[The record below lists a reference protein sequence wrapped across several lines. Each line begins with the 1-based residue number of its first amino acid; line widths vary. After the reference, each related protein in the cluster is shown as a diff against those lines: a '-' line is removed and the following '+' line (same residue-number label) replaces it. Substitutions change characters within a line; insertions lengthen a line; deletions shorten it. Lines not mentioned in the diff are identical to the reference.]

1 MKEPNRTDTHEQ
13 LEAARQELLDLSL
26 RNRLLNY
33 RLLKSNGVKVIEYE
47 PDELYRQL
55 VLAGRT
61 FSFYPQPE
69 AEADPDEEDTA
80 DSSTTPPDTEQTGP
94 SATNGAGSQIDD
106 KEGVDQAESKGS
118 GNQPPME
125 IDPAGQLENQDRKAS
140 PDSTD
145 KIAPHPT
152 PNPSLPKDTLQT
164 THVAQRLNRRLL
176 NTYYSAR
183 TYIQER
189 GVNIL
194 YLALGMLCWYEDS
207 DSKVQR
213 QAPLILV
220 PIDIDRAN
228 VQSRFRIRYS
238 EEEIGDNLSLRA
250 KLKLDFDIDLPTIP
264 EAAEDL
270 NIHDYCQAVRQ
281 AIRHQPRWAVDE
293 GAVALGFFYYSTFL
307 MYNDLDATIWP
318 DQSNPVQHSLLQ
330 ALLNDGFDEE
340 PPALEEDAHLDDHL
354 TPHDSWL
361 ICDADSS
368 QVQSILDVNQGRNLV
383 IQGPPGTGKSQTITN
398 IIAEALSQKKT
409 VLFVAE
415 KMAAL
420 EVVKRRLDVLGLGDA
435 CLELHSQNS
444 NKRAFLT
451 ELRRT
456 LELGRPQIAQ
466 DSYDESL
473 LLQSRE
479 QLNGYC
485 RAVNTPIGQ
494 SGVTPYHAYG
504 RLTLLRLLL
513 DGQPTT
519 PPIPD
524 DEALRRWTMAN
535 FRQQEAV
542 LKEVEQLLARIG
554 TPQEHPFWGSQR
566 RSYLPTDQSG
576 LRQVLNTAGTAV
588 VRLSQQSKQLAGHL
602 LQPDPT
608 TRPAAV
614 TLGGLARHLLNAPDL
629 NHVQLDH
636 PDWLQA
642 PDKLRQSLEQS
653 ARFYRLKEQYDEQ
666 LIPEAWEQDLLA
678 VRQAL
683 MAHGQKWWRF
693 LIGDFRKAQNKLQ
706 GLARTSLPKAVDRQ
720 LELVDAVLEVR
731 RLTPDVAAGQ
741 ERLRTLFG
749 PRYREGASNWPAL
762 EATAD
767 WLIDLHQNISR
778 GDIPASVID
787 YLSQAAAL
795 PSPESTTN
803 AADQTTDFDRDA
815 LRDRQQALGQAL
827 LAHEQAIHQVREQ
840 FLLDDERRFGPEG
853 RLLDQPLAEQ
863 QLMLSDWYTRLDDLR
878 EMVSFNNQWDNLQER
893 GLAGWLPV
901 ITGWPAAATHLV
913 HLVEQKWLQSL
924 IKQALAERPEL
935 SRFDS
940 DIHNQRRRQFRQLDT
955 AVFDLNRAR
964 LADQHWQQLPR
975 HNAGGQLGVLRRE
988 FAKKRRHLPIR
999 RLMAE
1004 AGNAIKTIKPVFM
1017 MSPLSIAMF
1026 LPPGGVQFDLVI
1038 FDEASQVR
1046 PVEAFGAIL
1055 RGRQAV
1061 VVGDSKQLPPT
1072 SFFQQITGDAD
1083 EPVSQ
1088 TADLESILSLFLAQ
1102 GAPQR
1107 MLRWHYRSQHESLIT
1122 LSNRAF
1128 YDNKLVVFP
1137 SPDAERKELGLRFH
1151 HLSDTRYD
1159 RGGSRT
1165 NRGEAAAVAEAV
1177 MAHAR
1182 HLPHLSLGVAAFSIA
1197 QMQAIQLALEELRQQ
1212 EPACEGFFAA
1222 HPDEPFFVKNLE
1234 NVQGDE
1240 RDVIFISVGYG
1251 RDENGSVAMNFGP
1264 LNNDGGERR
1273 LNVLI
1278 TRAKR
1283 RCEIFTNLTA
1293 DDIDLARTQA
1303 AGVVAFQQYLRFAQT
1318 GHLPLTAEA
1327 ATANGRIPPVDQA
1340 IKQALEQQ
1348 GYQVAARVGSDGCYL
1363 DLAVRDPEQAGR
1375 YLMGISCD
1383 GPSYANT
1390 QAARDRDRIR
1400 PEVLGRLGWQMQQVW
1415 STAWFHAPDQV
1426 VARLG
1431 EAVGQAR
1438 QAQPAPLPPS
1448 APPQPL
1454 TRHESE
1460 AGSTKPLPQLPA
1472 AEYRLAELTISA
1484 GLQQQGLHLVPVSQ
1498 LRHWLLSVVTT
1509 EGPVHIEEAMRRIVD
1524 AYGVSRLGSRIR
1536 AALAEAVDKL
1546 RLLGLLEQ
1554 RGDFL
1559 WLPEQVST
1567 VYPRSRANAPDGSR
1581 KLELVAP
1588 EEIEAAVLEVVD
1600 HALGMRLEDIPPAA
1614 CSLLGFGATSERM
1627 REIVNGRIARLQEIG
1642 KLVQKGD
1649 YLVVAR
1655 A

>member
-1 MKEPNRTDTHEQ
+1 MENKTPNQNQ

-33 RLLKSNGVKVIEYE
+33 RLLKSNGVKVVAYE
-47 PDELYRQL
+47 PDDLYRQL
-55 VLAGRT
+55 VMEGRT
-61 FSFYPQPE
+61 FSFYPLPE
-69 AEADPDEEDTA
+69 LETEADEEDRKTA
-80 DSSTTPPDTEQTGP
+80 VLPTPQPDTDNQNRPLASQDPDGLTDEESIDEINSP
-94 SATNGAGSQIDD
+94 STS
-106 KEGVDQAESKGS
+106 
-118 GNQPPME
+118 
-125 IDPAGQLENQDRKAS
+125 
-140 PDSTD
+140 
-145 KIAPHPT
+145 APL
-152 PNPSLPKDTLQT
+152 LPKDTLQT
-164 THVAQRLNRRLL
+164 THVAKRLNRRLL

-194 YLALGMLCWYEDS
+194 YLALGMLCWYDEAGS
-207 DSKVQR
+207 QVQR
-213 QAPLILV
+213 QAPLVLV
-220 PIDIDRAN
+220 PIEIDRAN

-264 EAAEDL
+264 EAEEDL
-270 NIHDYCQAVRQ
+270 NIHDYCEAVRH
-281 AIRHQPRWAVDE
+281 AIRHQPRWRVDE
-293 GAVALGFFYYSTFL
+293 EAVALGFFYYSTFL
-307 MYNDLDATIWP
+307 MYNDLDNTNWP
-318 DQSNPVQHSLLQ
+318 DQSSPIHHPLLK
-330 ALLNDGFDEE
+330 ALLNDGFAEE
-340 PPALEEDAHLDDHL
+340 PPALPEEAHLDDHL

-368 QVQSILDVNQGRNLV
+368 QIQAILDVNQGRNLV

-398 IIAEALSQKKT
+398 LIAEALSQKKT

-456 LELGRPQIAQ
+456 LELGRPQLAQ
-466 DSYDESL
+466 ENYDESL
-473 LLQSRE
+473 LLQSRD

-485 RAVNTPIGQ
+485 HAVNKPIG
-494 SGVTPYHAYG
+494 SSEVTPYHAYG
-504 RLTLLRLLL
+504 RLTLLRPLL
-513 DGQPTT
+513 DGQLPYPT
-519 PPIPD
+519 PPD
-524 DEALRRWTMAN
+524 DDALRQWTMAD
-535 FRQQEAV
+535 FRQYESI
-542 LKEVEQLLARIG
+542 LREVEQLLTRMG
-554 TPQEHPFWGSQR
+554 TPQSHPFWGSQR
-566 RSYLPTDQSG
+566 RTFLPTDKNG
-576 LRQVLNTAGTAV
+576 LRQVINRANTAV
-588 VRLSQQSKQLAGHL
+588 SQLNQHSNALAQHL
-602 LQPDPT
+602 LQPAPT
-608 TRPAAV
+608 TRPEAIA
-614 TLGGLARHLLNAPDL
+614 LGNLAQHLLGAPDL
-629 NHVQLDH
+629 SQVQLDH
-636 PDWLQA
+636 PDWLQD
-642 PDKLRQSLEQS
+642 PDGLRQSLEQS
-653 ARFYRLKEQYDEQ
+653 ARFYQIKEQYDSL
-666 LIPEAWEQDLLA
+666 LIPEAWDQDLLD

-706 GLARTSLPKAVDRQ
+706 GLAQSPLPKSLDEQ
-720 LELVDAVLEVR
+720 LALVDAILEVR
-731 RLTPDVAAGQ
+731 RLTPPVLASQD
-741 ERLRTLFG
+741 RLRTLFG
-749 PRYREGASNWPAL
+749 PRYRAETTDWQAL
-762 EATAD
+762 TETAV
-767 WLIDLHQNISR
+767 WLIDLHQNISS
-778 GDIPASVID
+778 GAIPATAIE
-787 YLSQAAAL
+787 YLSQTAGP
-795 PSPESTTN
+795 PSR
-803 AADQTTDFDRDA
+803 DFDREA
-815 LRDRQQALGQAL
+815 LRDKQHTLGQAIL
-827 LAHEQAIHQVREQ
+827 DYSQALTQVKEQ
-840 FLLDDERRFGPEG
+840 FILDEERRFGSGG
-853 RLLDQPLAEQ
+853 RLLDQPLHTQ
-863 QLMLSDWYTRLDDLR
+863 QEMLSEWDTRLDELR
-878 EMVSFNNQWDNLQER
+878 DMVSFNNQSDDLQER
-893 GLAGWLPV
+893 GLAGWLSV

-924 IKQALAERPEL
+924 IKQALTKRPEL
-935 SRFDS
+935 GRFDS
-940 DIHNQRRRQFRQLDT
+940 DVHNQRRQQFRQLDT

-964 LADQHWQQLPR
+964 LADKHWQQLPR

-1004 AGNAIKTIKPVFM
+1004 AGNAIKAIKPVFM

-1026 LPPGGVQFDLVI
+1026 LPPGGVQFDLVV

-1055 RGRQAV
+1055 RGGQAV

-1072 SFFQQITGDAD
+1072 SFFQQITGDND

-1122 LSNRAF
+1122 LSNQAF

-1137 SPDAERKELGLRFH
+1137 SPDAERRELGLRFH
-1151 HLSDTRYD
+1151 HLPDTRYD

-1165 NRGEAAAVAEAV
+1165 NPGEAAAVAEAV
-1177 MAHAR
+1177 MAHA
-1182 HLPHLSLGVAAFSIA
+1182 HQTPHLSLGVAAFSMA
-1197 QMQAIQLALEELRQQ
+1197 QMQAIQLALEERRQQ
-1212 EPACEGFFAA
+1212 QPACEGFFAA

-1240 RDVIFISVGYG
+1240 RDVIYISVGYG

-1293 DDIDLARTQA
+1293 DDIDLTRTQA
-1303 AGVVAFQQYLRFAQT
+1303 AGVIAFQHYLRFAQT
-1318 GHLPLTAEA
+1318 GYLPLTIEA
-1327 ATANGRIPPVDQA
+1327 AAINGRIPAVDQA

-1348 GYQVAARVGSDGCYL
+1348 GHEVAVRVGSAGCYV
-1363 DLAVRDPEQAGR
+1363 DLAVLDPDQNGR
-1375 YLMGISCD
+1375 YLLGISCD

-1400 PEVLGRLGWQMQQVW
+1400 PDVLGRLGWQMHQVW
-1415 STAWFHAPDQV
+1415 STAWFHAPDRI
-1426 VARLG
+1426 VAGLD
-1431 EAVGQAR
+1431 EAIEQAKE
-1438 QAQPAPLPPS
+1438 AQPAPLPPS
-1448 APPQPL
+1448 VPPQPL
-1454 TRHESE
+1454 TRHDNDTG
-1460 AGSTKPLPQLPA
+1460 ATKPLPNLPA
-1472 AEYRLAELTISA
+1472 AEYRLAELTISDQ
-1484 GLQQQGLHLVPVSQ
+1484 LQQQELHLIPMSQ
-1498 LRHWLLSVVTT
+1498 LRDWLLTVVTT

-1524 AYGVSRLGSRIR
+1524 AHKVKRLGSRIR
-1536 AALAEAVDKL
+1536 ATLAEAVDKL
-1546 RLLGLLEQ
+1546 CLQGLLEQ
-1554 RGDFL
+1554 HGDFL
-1559 WLPEQVST
+1559 WLPDQVST
-1567 VYPRSRANAPDGSR
+1567 VHPRSRANVPDGSR
-1581 KLELVAP
+1581 KLELIAP
-1588 EEIEAAVLEVVD
+1588 EEIEVAVLEVVE
-1600 HALGMRLEDIPPAA
+1600 HALGMRPEDIPSAV

-1627 REIVNGRIARLQEIG
+1627 REMVNGRITQLQTVG

-1649 YLVVAR
+1649 YLVVAK

>member
-1 MKEPNRTDTHEQ
+1 MCLVLYLIFSLCSAVLFPIRHRNYLANMENKTQTQTQIHSQ

-33 RLLKSNGVKVIEYE
+33 RLLKSNGVKVVAYQ
-47 PDELYRQL
+47 PDDLYQQL
-55 VLAGRT
+55 VLEGRT
-61 FSFYPQPE
+61 FSFYPLPDLAIAADE
-69 AEADPDEEDTA
+69 AGEETA
-80 DSSTTPPDTEQTGP
+80 VSATPQPDTDSP
-94 SATNGAGSQIDD
+94 
-106 KEGVDQAESKGS
+106 AESAES
-118 GNQPPME
+118 
-125 IDPAGQLENQDRKAS
+125 IDTVDHPATA
-140 PDSTD
+140 
-145 KIAPHPT
+145 T
-152 PNPSLPKDTLQT
+152 PILPKDTLQT
-164 THVAQRLNRRLL
+164 THVSKRLNRRLL

-183 TYIQER
+183 TYIEER

-194 YLALGMLCWYEDS
+194 YLALGMLCWYEEADS
-207 DSKVQR
+207 QVQR
-213 QAPLILV
+213 QAPLVLV
-220 PIDIDRAN
+220 PVEIDRAN

-250 KLKLDFDIDLPTIP
+250 KLKLDFDIDLPIIP
-264 EAAEDL
+264 EAEEDL
-270 NIHDYCQAVRQ
+270 NIHDYCEAVRH
-281 AIRHQPRWAVDE
+281 AIRHQPRWHVDE
-293 GAVALGFFYYSTFL
+293 EAVALGFFYYSTFL
-307 MYNDLDATIWP
+307 MYNDLDDTNWP
-318 DQSNPVQHSLLQ
+318 DQSSPIHHPLLK
-330 ALLNDGFDEE
+330 ALLNDGFTAA
-340 PPALEEDAHLDDHL
+340 PPALDEDAHLDDHL

-368 QVQSILDVNQGRNLV
+368 QVQAILDVNQGRNLV

-456 LELGRPQIAQ
+456 LELGRPQLAQ
-466 DSYDESL
+466 ENYDESL

-485 RAVNTPIGQ
+485 HAVNRPIGT
-494 SGVTPYHAYG
+494 SEVTPYHAYG
-504 RLTLLRLLL
+504 RLTLLRPLLA
-513 DGQPTT
+513 DQPTQFAAT
-519 PPIPD
+519 PLPD
-524 DEALRRWTMAN
+524 DESLRRWALAD
-535 FRQQEAV
+535 FRQHEVV
-542 LKEVEQLLARIG
+542 LREVEQLLTRMG
-554 TPQEHPFWGSQR
+554 LPQNHPFWGSQR
-566 RSYLPTDQSG
+566 RTFLPTDKSS
-576 LRQVLNTAGTAV
+576 LRQVLNSANTAV
-588 VRLSQQSKQLAGHL
+588 SQLSQQSNTLAEHL
-602 LQPDPT
+602 LQPAPT
-608 TRPAAV
+608 TQPEAIA
-614 TLGGLARHLLNAPDL
+614 LGNLAQHLLGAPDL
-629 NHVQLDH
+629 SHVQPDH
-636 PDWLQA
+636 PAWHQD
-642 PDKLRQSLEQS
+642 PDGLRQSLEQS
-653 ARFYRLKEQYDEQ
+653 ARFYQVKEQYDSL
-666 LIPEAWEQDLLA
+666 LIPEAWEQDLLD

-706 GLARTSLPKAVDRQ
+706 GLAQSPLPKSLDEQ
-720 LELVDAVLEVR
+720 LALVDAILEVR
-731 RLTPDVAAGQ
+731 RLTPPVMAGQ

-749 PRYREGASNWPAL
+749 PRYREGATDWQAL
-762 EATAD
+762 TETAV
-767 WLIDLHQNISR
+767 WLIDLHQSISS
-778 GDIPASVID
+778 GAIPATAID
-787 YLSQAAAL
+787 YLSQTAG
-795 PSPESTTN
+795 PPPR
-803 AADQTTDFDRDA
+803 DFDREA
-815 LRDRQQALGQAL
+815 LRDKQHTLGQAIL
-827 LAHEQAIHQVREQ
+827 DYSQALTQVKEQ
-840 FLLDDERRFGPEG
+840 FLLDEERRFGSDG
-853 RLLDQPLAEQ
+853 RLLNQPLLMQ
-863 QLMLSDWYTRLDDLR
+863 QEMLSEWDTRLDELR
-878 EMVSFNNQWDNLQER
+878 DMVSFNNQSDDLQER
-893 GLAGWLPV
+893 GLADWLPV

-924 IKQALAERPEL
+924 IKQALTERPEL
-935 SRFDS
+935 GRFDS
-940 DIHNQRRRQFRQLDT
+940 DVHNQRRQQFRQLDT

-964 LADQHWQQLPR
+964 LADRHWQQLPR

-1004 AGNAIKTIKPVFM
+1004 AGNAIKAIKPVFM

-1055 RGRQAV
+1055 RGGQAV

-1072 SFFQQITGDAD
+1072 SFFQQITGDND
-1083 EPVSQ
+1083 EPASQ

-1137 SPDAERKELGLRFH
+1137 SPDAARRELGLRFH
-1151 HLSDTRYD
+1151 HLADTRYD

-1165 NRGEAAAVAEAV
+1165 NPGEAAAVAEAV
-1177 MAHAR
+1177 MAHACQT
-1182 HLPHLSLGVAAFSIA
+1182 PHLSLGVAAFSMA
-1197 QMQAIQLALEELRQQ
+1197 QMQAIQLALEERRQQ
-1212 EPACEGFFAA
+1212 QPACEGFFAA

-1240 RDVIFISVGYG
+1240 RDVIYISVGYG
-1251 RDENGSVAMNFGP
+1251 RDENGSIAMNFGP

-1293 DDIDLARTQA
+1293 DDIDLSRTQS

-1318 GHLPLTAEA
+1318 GYLPLTAEA
-1327 ATANGRIPPVDQA
+1327 AAANGRIPAVDQA

-1348 GYQVAARVGSDGCYL
+1348 GHEVAVRVGSAGCYV
-1363 DLAVRDPEQAGR
+1363 DLAVRDPEQNGR
-1375 YLMGISCD
+1375 YLLGISCD

-1400 PEVLGRLGWQMQQVW
+1400 PDVLGRLGWQMHQVW

-1426 VARLG
+1426 GSRLG
-1431 EAVGQAR
+1431 EAIEQAKA
-1438 QAQPAPLPPS
+1438 AQPAPLPPS
-1448 APPQPL
+1448 VPPQPL
-1454 TRHESE
+1454 TRLENDTG
-1460 AGSTKPLPQLPA
+1460 ATKPLPSLPV
-1472 AEYRLAELTISA
+1472 AEYRLVELTISDR
-1484 GLQQQGLHLVPVSQ
+1484 LQQQGLHSASMSQ
-1498 LRHWLLSVVTT
+1498 LRNWLLTVVTT

-1524 AYGVSRLGSRIR
+1524 AYGVKRLGSRIR
-1536 AALAEAVDKL
+1536 ATLTEAVDKL
-1546 RLLGLLEQ
+1546 CLQGVLEQ

-1559 WLPEQVST
+1559 WLPDQGGT
-1567 VYPRSRANAPDGSR
+1567 VHPRSRANVPDGSR
-1581 KLELVAP
+1581 KLELIAP
-1588 EEIEAAVLEVVD
+1588 EEIETAVLEVVD
-1600 HALGMRLEDIPPAA
+1600 HALGMRPEDIAPAV
-1614 CSLLGFGATSERM
+1614 CNLLGFGATSGRM
-1627 REIVNGRIARLQEIG
+1627 RQIVNGRITQLHKVG
-1642 KLVQKGD
+1642 KLIQKGD
-1649 YLVVAR
+1649 YFVVAK